1 MFLCLALPAAAVAAP
16 TTGTLRLST
25 GARGAPVYIDGVL
38 AGVAPLPGP
47 WTLPPGEHTVELRP
61 KGKAPVSARFAVSA
75 GQEAAIELLP
85 AATPEVTE
93 SLDAAAAG
101 RTRVIYSGPGFSL
114 ATAGYVTAGVGVA
127 SGALAVLFGLQ
138 AESKAEE
145 ARGLDKSNPAFSRAT
160 ELALIDDADRAAFL
174 ANLTMGVGIVAGVA
188 GLSMVFL
195 ASDGPLGGLSVA
207 PAPGGAVVGGRF

>member
-1 MFLCLALPAAAVAAP
+1 VALSLPASALAAP
-16 TTGTLRLST
+16 TTGTLRLNT

-47 WTLPPGEHTVELRP
+47 WTLPAGEHTVELRP
-61 KGKAPVSARFAVSA
+61 KGTAPVSARFAVVA
-75 GQEAAIELLP
+75 GKEAAVELLP

-93 SLDAAAAG
+93 GLDPASAG

-127 SGALAVLFGLQ
+127 SGVLAVLFGLQ

-145 ARGLDKSNPAFSRAT
+145 ARGLDKSDPALTRAT
-160 ELALIDDADRAAFL
+160 ELALVEDADRSAFL
-174 ANLTMGVGIVAGVA
+174 ANLTRGLGVVAGVA

-195 ASDGPLGGLSVA
+195 ASDGPLGGLSFS
-207 PAPGGAVVGGRF
+207 PTPGGAAVGGRF